1 MMSVELLRYFVQNP
15 SLPSKKRRSTPAFA
29 SVDCLKVTEAYF
41 TFAGMEAKLK
51 ELRCAEDEVCQ
62 IMKVAEETLEELQHL
77 PQCDEDK
84 LNELSAKYMELIK
97 SVYSRIS
104 LHSSTM
110 TKISE
115 DDVDA
120 IYTVKKETE
129 IYDSLV
135 SLSDEVKDG
144 P

>member
-1 MMSVELLRYFVQNP
+1 
-15 SLPSKKRRSTPAFA
+15 
-29 SVDCLKVTEAYF
+29 
-41 TFAGMEAKLK
+41 MEAKLK

-62 IMKVAEETLEELQHL
+62 IMKVAEETLKELQHL

-84 LNELSAKYMELIK
+84 LNELSAKYIELIK
-97 SVYSRIS
+97 SIYSRIS

-110 TKISE
+110 TKIPE

-120 IYTVKKETE
+120 IYTVRKETE

-135 SLSDEVKDG
+135 SLSDGVG
-144 P
+144 GGRC

>member
-1 MMSVELLRYFVQNP
+1 
-15 SLPSKKRRSTPAFA
+15 
-29 SVDCLKVTEAYF
+29 
-41 TFAGMEAKLK
+41 MEAKLK

-62 IMKVAEETLEELQHL
+62 IMKVAEETLLELQNL

-97 SVYSRIS
+97 SIYSRIS

-110 TKISE
+110 TIISE

-129 IYDSLV
+129 IYDSLM
-135 SLSDEVKDG
+135 SLSDGVKDG
-144 P
+144 H